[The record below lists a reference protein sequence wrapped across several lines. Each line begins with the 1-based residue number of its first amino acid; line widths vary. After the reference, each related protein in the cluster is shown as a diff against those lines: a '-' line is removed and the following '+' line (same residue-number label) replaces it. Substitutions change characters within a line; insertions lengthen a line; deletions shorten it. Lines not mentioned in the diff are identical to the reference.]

1 MGGKYP
7 KRKPS
12 SCVPLTGEGVPKTLR
27 DMNRSKA
34 KPNSYYPV
42 FLNIQGKHCVV
53 IGGGDVALRK
63 VKMLLEGGA
72 DITVISP
79 TFHPDLVQLFKE
91 KTIQLIHRDYQHGD
105 LENARMAIV
114 ATNIQERNRKVA
126 QEARDRG
133 ILVNVAD
140 DPEGSDCILPSF
152 FRRGKLTLAIST
164 GGASPALA
172 KKIRIELEQKF
183 GEEFSQLLNLVE
195 EVRSTLRSHQVHAA
209 SEVWQEALD
218 LDKLIGLIRSGQ
230 MDEAKAI
237 LLSRLDVTPKE
248 K

>member
-1 MGGKYP
+1 
-7 KRKPS
+7 
-12 SCVPLTGEGVPKTLR
+12 
-27 DMNRSKA
+27 MNRTKA
-34 KPNSYYPV
+34 KPYSYYPV
-42 FLNIQGKHCVV
+42 LLNIQGKPCVV

-72 DITVISP
+72 DITVVSP

-105 LENARMAIV
+105 LEKAMMAIV
-114 ATNIQERNRKVA
+114 ATNIQERNRRVA
-126 QEARDRG
+126 QEARDQG

-140 DPEGSDCILPSF
+140 DPEGSDYILPSF
-152 FRRGKLTLAIST
+152 FRRGNLTLAIST

-183 GEEFSQLLNLVE
+183 GEEFSQLLTLVE
-195 EVRSTLRSHQVHAA
+195 EVRSTLRSRQIHAA
-209 SEVWQEALD
+209 PEVWQEALD
-218 LDKLIGLIRSGQ
+218 LDELIGLVRSGR

-237 LLSRLDVTPKE
+237 LLSRLEAKPPVA
-248 K
+248 